1 MEQQMPKYR
10 KIDMETWPRR
20 EHFEYYRNTLQCGYS
35 LTARIDVTNVLRY
48 AKEKSVRIYGCFIF
62 AAARTVNSMD
72 CMRMMVPSEGGAGV
86 WEVSHP
92 SFTIFH
98 KDDETFSD
106 IWTEYMPKFTDFY
119 ENYEKVI
126 EKFGEHHGIKA
137 RSDQPANFFCI
148 SCSPWLEHTGYSTYA
163 VGEPALFPI
172 ILFGKYTKSEERYS
186 LPVTVTISHAAAD
199 GYHTSMFFK
208 KLQENLD
215 NFSDN

>member
-1 MEQQMPKYR
+1 MGLPKYR

-20 EHFEYYRNTLQCGYS
+20 EHFEYYRNTLQCSYS

-48 AKEKSVRIYGCFIF
+48 AREKEIRIYGCLIY
-62 AAARTVNSMD
+62 AAAKTVNSMD
-72 CMRMMVPSEGGAGV
+72 SMRMMLPLEGGAGV

-106 IWTEYMPKFTDFY
+106 IWTEYMPEFKDFY
-119 ENYEKVI
+119 ENYERVM
-126 EKFGEHHGIKA
+126 EEFGNYHGIKA
-137 RSDQPANFFCI
+137 RKDQPANFFCV
-148 SCSPWLEHTGYSTYA
+148 SCSPWLDYIGYSTQA

-172 ILFGKYTKSEERYS
+172 ILFGKYTESEGRYH
-186 LPVTVTISHAAAD
+186 LPVTITISHAAAD

-215 NFSDN
+215 SFDDM

>member
-1 MEQQMPKYR
+1 MGLPKYR

-20 EHFEYYRNTLQCGYS
+20 EHFEYYRNNLQCSYS
-35 LTARIDVTNVLRY
+35 LTARIDVTNILKY
-48 AKEKSVRIYGCFIF
+48 AREKKIRIYGCFIY
-62 AAARTVNSMD
+62 AAAKTVNSMD
-72 CMRMMVPSEGGAGV
+72 SMRMMLPLEGGAGV

-106 IWTEYMPKFTDFY
+106 IWTEYMPEFKDFY
-119 ENYEKVI
+119 ENYERVM
-126 EKFGEHHGIKA
+126 EEFGNYHGIKA
-137 RSDQPANFFCI
+137 RKDQPANFFCV
-148 SCSPWLEHTGYSTYA
+148 SCSPWLDYIGYSTQA

-172 ILFGKYTKSEERYS
+172 ILFGKYTQSEGRYH
-186 LPVTVTISHAAAD
+186 LPVTITISHAAAD

-215 NFSDN
+215 SFG